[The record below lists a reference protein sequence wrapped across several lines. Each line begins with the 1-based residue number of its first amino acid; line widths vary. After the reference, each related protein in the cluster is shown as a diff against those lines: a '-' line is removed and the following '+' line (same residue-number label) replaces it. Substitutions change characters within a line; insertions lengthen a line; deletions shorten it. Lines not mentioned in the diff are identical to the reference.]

1 MSGGELDYVY
11 LKVLDACG
19 TIEQRARTPLH
30 VALVKHLRKVADAL
44 HNLEWVWSGD
54 MSPGDEDETIR
65 ALVGVHGELSAAL
78 DMALIA
84 RHSLDSAIQKAQE
97 VQGEHE

>member
-1 MSGGELDYVY
+1 MSGGSLDYAY
-11 LKVLDACG
+11 RKVQDVA
-19 TIEQRARTPLH
+19 EQITWRATTPLH
-30 VALVKHLRKVADAL
+30 RALVAHLEKVASAL
-44 HNLEWVWSGD
+44 HDLEWVWSGD
-54 MSPGDEDETIR
+54 MSPGDEDETIL

-84 RHSLDSAIQKAQE
+84 RHSLDSAIQKAKE